1 MFRFR
6 LLGKDFFAKV
16 SAYVIAE
23 ELYGKT
29 IYYAILRQLPFLN
42 GPYRDFK
49 IINKRKIYMLT
60 YKKEIYRK
68 TLLHTLIASCFSIPA
83 LAVAAAGDTS
93 PTMGTEGSGEFWK
106 EPNQNIDGDYKATL
120 APNSGE
126 QFARPKG
133 LIVRANNQVEIKGK
147 TNINVTLASEANSGL
162 AVDSNAAYGIAVGYD
177 YAGGN
182 ASDTAS
188 LTLHDDANITVKNT
202 ENTVK
207 STKNFGGATAPFG
220 HQLSG
225 VKVYRKNGA
234 KPVFNSEKKLTINVE
249 DKTTAKIG
257 DYLVGL
263 YVSGDGAEANLK
275 DSDITVKANGKFSA
289 ALKIGKPELPN
300 TEKPADYKGAVVNST
315 GKMVLDT
322 TESKDSATVRLFGTK
337 SRLIADS
344 DTSSGEIKS
353 GNSAVVFDTQ
363 DYTTKVSAFFISDNV
378 SRNESNKDQEVRL
391 NNTKIT
397 TTSDDASLI
406 VADAKTENSFAV
418 TFAGNKVASWFN
430 NGEFVAENAK
440 FTLKGKDS
448 EAKAAENG
456 WLAETKV
463 ATTKGADLTFT
474 LSDQAKAIGLMQQQ
488 SKGNVHSKLDVHVTN
503 QAVWELKQKGDEQ
516 RSTINALT
524 LDKGVL
530 DASKNIPNGSTKTD
544 YKVKLVKQ
552 DGTEGTLTSNN
563 GEITLANGSYEDKL
577 TVEGNYT
584 ANNGVLKVNT
594 HWDSNDANNGKS
606 DLLEITGNAEGTT
619 KVVSLKA
626 DGTENMID
634 GTIGSIAAD
643 LAKNS
648 TAVVRVQ
655 GESNLKNFT
664 GIAKTTG
671 AGELQLAS
679 KKVGNTTEY
688 FWTVVSTN
696 KDAIYTASVPAYT
709 LIPNLNLEVGYE
721 TVGTLHQRRGE
732 NQALS
737 WEKSQANSQIWG
749 RIIGKHIA
757 LDGKKRLNLSANLAG
772 FQFGHDFDISSSENG
787 GKRLTGGY
795 VGYTHANSKFYDE
808 YRAENGVV
816 IDDKYTGKAKT
827 ENLHVGVT
835 HTRYSEDGSYIDFV
849 GQLSWMQNK
858 YNSLDSKAKNHG
870 LGVAL
875 SGEVGRPFVL
885 SKEKTNNGDS
895 WIIEPQAQLIYQY
908 LGLNSFTDDMRS
920 VHQDK
925 QHNLRSRIGVR
936 FAYNNLTDHEKVRT
950 LYFTTNV
957 WHNFRNTSANNIGED
972 NVTEKLAKTWGEV
985 GLGAQFATSSNT
997 HIYADARYEQ
1007 SLSGTKHQGYKGSI
1021 GIKYSW

>member
-1 MFRFR
+1 
-6 LLGKDFFAKV
+6 
-16 SAYVIAE
+16 
-23 ELYGKT
+23 
-29 IYYAILRQLPFLN
+29 
-42 GPYRDFK
+42 
-49 IINKRKIYMLT
+49 MLT
-60 YKKEIYRK
+60 YKKEIFRK

-363 DYTTKVSAFFISDNV
+363 DYTTKVSAFFISDDV
-378 SRNESNKDQEVRL
+378 SRNEPNKDQEVRL

-397 TTSDDASLI
+397 TTSNDASLI
-406 VADAKTENSFAV
+406 VADARKESSFAV

-488 SKGNVHSKLDVHVTN
+488 SKGNVHSKLDVHVNN

-606 DLLEITGNAEGTT
+606 DLLEITGNTEGTT

-737 WEKSQANSQIWG
+737 WEKSQANNQIWG

-757 LDGKKRLNLSANLAG
+757 LDGKKRLNLSADLAG
-772 FQFGHDFDISSSENG
+772 FQFGHDFDISSSKNG

-816 IDDKYTGKAKT
+816 LDDKYTGKAKT

-957 WHNFRNTSANNIGED
+957 WHNFRNTSVSNIGED

>member
-1 MFRFR
+1 
-6 LLGKDFFAKV
+6 
-16 SAYVIAE
+16 
-23 ELYGKT
+23 
-29 IYYAILRQLPFLN
+29 
-42 GPYRDFK
+42 
-49 IINKRKIYMLT
+49 
-60 YKKEIYRK
+60 RK

-363 DYTTKVSAFFISDNV
+363 DYTTKVSAFFISDDV
-378 SRNESNKDQEVRL
+378 SRNEPNKDQEVRL

-397 TTSDDASLI
+397 TTSNDASLI
-406 VADAKTENSFAV
+406 VADARKESSFAV

-488 SKGNVHSKLDVHVTN
+488 SKGNVHSKLDVHVNN

-737 WEKSQANSQIWG
+737 WEKSQANNQIWG

-757 LDGKKRLNLSANLAG
+757 LDGKKRLNLSADLAG
-772 FQFGHDFDISSSENG
+772 FQFGHDFDISSSKNG

-816 IDDKYTGKAKT
+816 LDDKYTGKAKT

-957 WHNFRNTSANNIGED
+957 WHNFRNTSASNIGED

-1007 SLSGTKHQGYKGSI
+1007 SLSGTKHQGYKCSI

>member
-1 MFRFR
+1 
-6 LLGKDFFAKV
+6 
-16 SAYVIAE
+16 
-23 ELYGKT
+23 
-29 IYYAILRQLPFLN
+29 
-42 GPYRDFK
+42 
-49 IINKRKIYMLT
+49 MLT
-60 YKKEIYRK
+60 YKKEIFRK

-463 ATTKGADLTFT
+463 AVTKGADLTFT

-488 SKGNVHSKLDVHVTN
+488 SKGNVHSKLDVHVNN

-737 WEKSQANSQIWG
+737 WEKSQANNQIWG

-957 WHNFRNTSANNIGED
+957 WHNFRNTSASNIGED

>member
-1 MFRFR
+1 
-6 LLGKDFFAKV
+6 
-16 SAYVIAE
+16 
-23 ELYGKT
+23 
-29 IYYAILRQLPFLN
+29 
-42 GPYRDFK
+42 
-49 IINKRKIYMLT
+49 MLT
-60 YKKEIYRK
+60 YKKEIFRK

-93 PTMGTEGSGEFWK
+93 PTVGTEGSGEFWK

-188 LTLHDDANITVKNT
+188 LTLHNDANITVKNT
-202 ENTVK
+202 ENTVE

-234 KPVFNSEKKLTINVE
+234 KPVFNSEKKLTITVE

-353 GNSAVVFDTQ
+353 GNSAIVFDTQ
-363 DYTTKVSAFFISDNV
+363 DYQTKVTYFLTVPV
-378 SRNESNKDQEVRL
+378 SRNEHNKDQEVRL

-406 VADAKTENSFAV
+406 VADAKTENSLAV
-418 TFAGNKVASWFN
+418 RVAGNKVASWFN

-488 SKGNVHSKLDVHVTN
+488 SKGNVHSKLDVYVNN

-524 LDKGVL
+524 LNKGVL

-696 KDAIYTASVPAYT
+696 NDAIYTASVPAYT

-737 WEKSQANSQIWG
+737 WEKSQANNQIWG

-816 IDDKYTGKAKT
+816 LDDKYTGKAKT

-858 YNSLDSKAKNHG
+858 YNSLNSKAKNHG

-957 WHNFRNTSANNIGED
+957 WHNFRNTSASNIGED

>member
-1 MFRFR
+1 
-6 LLGKDFFAKV
+6 
-16 SAYVIAE
+16 
-23 ELYGKT
+23 
-29 IYYAILRQLPFLN
+29 
-42 GPYRDFK
+42 
-49 IINKRKIYMLT
+49 MLT
-60 YKKEIYRK
+60 YKKEIFRK

-83 LAVAAAGDTS
+83 LAVAAADDTS
-93 PTMGTEGSGEFWK
+93 PTVGTEGSGEFWK

-188 LTLHDDANITVKNT
+188 LTLHNDANITVKNT

-234 KPVFNSEKKLTINVE
+234 KPVFNSEKKLTITVE

-378 SRNESNKDQEVRL
+378 SRNEPNKDQEVRL

-488 SKGNVHSKLDVHVTN
+488 SRGDVHSKLDVHVN
-503 QAVWELKQKGDEQ
+503 NRAVWELKQKGDEQ

-524 LDKGVL
+524 LDNGIL
-530 DASKNIPNGSTKTD
+530 DASKNAPNGSAGTD
-544 YKVKLVKQ
+544 YKVKLVQQ
-552 DGTEGTLTSNN
+552 DGTVGTLTSTN
-563 GEITLANGSYEDKL
+563 GEITLANSSYNDKL
-577 TVEGNYT
+577 TIEGNYKAT
-584 ANNGVLKVNT
+584 NGILKVNT
-594 HWDSNDANNGKS
+594 KWNSDDVNGGIS

-696 KDAIYTASVPAYT
+696 NDAIYTASVPAYT

-737 WEKSQANSQIWG
+737 WEKSQANNQIWG

-816 IDDKYTGKAKT
+816 LDDKYTGKAKT

-858 YNSLDSKAKNHG
+858 YNSFDSKAKNHG

-908 LGLNSFTDDMRS
+908 LGLNSFTDGSMRS

-957 WHNFRNTSANNIGED
+957 WHNFRNTSASNIGED

>member
-1 MFRFR
+1 
-6 LLGKDFFAKV
+6 
-16 SAYVIAE
+16 
-23 ELYGKT
+23 
-29 IYYAILRQLPFLN
+29 
-42 GPYRDFK
+42 
-49 IINKRKIYMLT
+49 MLT
-60 YKKEIYRK
+60 YKKEIFRK

-83 LAVAAAGDTS
+83 LAVAAADDTS

-188 LTLHDDANITVKNT
+188 LTLHNDANITVKNT

-234 KPVFNSEKKLTINVE
+234 KPVFNSEKKLTITVE

-363 DYTTKVSAFFISDNV
+363 DYTTKVSAFFISDDV
-378 SRNESNKDQEVRL
+378 SRNEPNKDQEVRL

-397 TTSDDASLI
+397 TTSNDASLI
-406 VADAKTENSFAV
+406 VADARKESSFAV

-488 SKGNVHSKLDVHVTN
+488 SKGNVHSKLDVHVNN

-737 WEKSQANSQIWG
+737 WEKSQANNQIWG

-757 LDGKKRLNLSANLAG
+757 LDGKKRLNLSADLAG
-772 FQFGHDFDISSSENG
+772 FQFGHDFDISSSKNG

-816 IDDKYTGKAKT
+816 LDDKYTGKAKT

-957 WHNFRNTSANNIGED
+957 WHNFRNTSASNIGED

>member
-1 MFRFR
+1 
-6 LLGKDFFAKV
+6 
-16 SAYVIAE
+16 
-23 ELYGKT
+23 
-29 IYYAILRQLPFLN
+29 
-42 GPYRDFK
+42 
-49 IINKRKIYMLT
+49 MLT
-60 YKKEIYRK
+60 YKKEIFRK

-162 AVDSNAAYGIAVGYD
+162 AVNSNAAYGIAVGYD

-188 LTLHDDANITVKNT
+188 LTLNDDANITVKNT

-363 DYTTKVSAFFISDNV
+363 DYTTKVSAFFISDDV
-378 SRNESNKDQEVRL
+378 SRNEPNKDQEVRL

-397 TTSDDASLI
+397 TTSNDASLI
-406 VADAKTENSFAV
+406 VADARKESSFAV

-488 SKGNVHSKLDVHVTN
+488 SKGNVHSKLDVHVNN

-957 WHNFRNTSANNIGED
+957 WHNFRNTSASNIGED

>member
-1 MFRFR
+1 
-6 LLGKDFFAKV
+6 
-16 SAYVIAE
+16 
-23 ELYGKT
+23 
-29 IYYAILRQLPFLN
+29 
-42 GPYRDFK
+42 
-49 IINKRKIYMLT
+49 MLT
-60 YKKEIYRK
+60 YKKEIFRK
-68 TLLHTLIASCFSIPA
+68 TLLHTLIVSCFSIPA

-120 APNSGE
+120 APNSGG

-147 TNINVTLASEANSGL
+147 TNINVTLASEGNSGL
-162 AVDSNAAYGIAVGYD
+162 ASDSNAAYGIAVGYD

-188 LTLHDDANITVKNT
+188 LTLHNDANITVKNT

-234 KPVFNSEKKLTINVE
+234 KPVFNSEKKLTITVE

-315 GKMVLDT
+315 GRMVLN
-322 TESKDSATVRLFGTK
+322 TEETKDSATVRLFGTK

-363 DYTTKVSAFFISDNV
+363 DYATKVSAFFISDNV
-378 SRNESNKDQEVRL
+378 SRNEPNKDQEVRL

-406 VADAKTENSFAV
+406 VADARKESSFAV

-440 FTLKGKDS
+440 FALKGKDS

-463 ATTKGADLTFT
+463 AVTKGADLTFT

-488 SKGNVHSKLDVHVTN
+488 SKGNVHSKLDVHVNN

-957 WHNFRNTSANNIGED
+957 WHNFRNTSASNIGED

>member
-1 MFRFR
+1 
-6 LLGKDFFAKV
+6 
-16 SAYVIAE
+16 
-23 ELYGKT
+23 
-29 IYYAILRQLPFLN
+29 
-42 GPYRDFK
+42 
-49 IINKRKIYMLT
+49 MLT
-60 YKKEIYRK
+60 YKKEIFRK

-83 LAVAAAGDTS
+83 LAVAAADDTS
-93 PTMGTEGSGEFWK
+93 PTVGTEGSGEFWK

-225 VKVYRKNGA
+225 VKVYRNNGA
-234 KPVFNSEKKLTINVE
+234 KPVFNSEKKLTITVE

-300 TEKPADYKGAVVNST
+300 TEKPAGYKGAVVNST
-315 GKMVLDT
+315 GKMVLNTEDT
-322 TESKDSATVRLFGTK
+322 KDSATVRLFGTK

-378 SRNESNKDQEVRL
+378 SRNEPNKDQEVRL

-488 SKGNVHSKLDVHVTN
+488 SKGDVHSKLDVHVN
-503 QAVWELKQKGDEQ
+503 NRAVWELKQKGDEQ

-524 LDKGVL
+524 LDNGIL
-530 DASKNIPNGSTKTD
+530 DASKNAPNGSAGTD
-544 YKVKLVKQ
+544 YKVKLVQQ
-552 DGTEGTLTSNN
+552 DGTVGTLTSTN
-563 GEITLANGSYEDKL
+563 GEITLANSSYNDKL
-577 TVEGNYT
+577 TIEGNYKAT
-584 ANNGVLKVNT
+584 NGILKVNT
-594 HWDSNDANNGKS
+594 KWNSDDVNGGIS

-696 KDAIYTASVPAYT
+696 NDAIYTASVPAYT

-737 WEKSQANSQIWG
+737 WEKSQANNQIWG

-808 YRAENGVV
+808 YRAENGAVL
-816 IDDKYTGKAKT
+816 DDKYTGKAKT

-858 YNSLDSKAKNHG
+858 YNSFDSKAKNHG

-957 WHNFRNTSANNIGED
+957 WHNFRNTSASNIGED

>member
-1 MFRFR
+1 
-6 LLGKDFFAKV
+6 
-16 SAYVIAE
+16 
-23 ELYGKT
+23 
-29 IYYAILRQLPFLN
+29 
-42 GPYRDFK
+42 
-49 IINKRKIYMLT
+49 MLT
-60 YKKEIYRK
+60 YKKEIFRK

-363 DYTTKVSAFFISDNV
+363 DYTTKVSAFFISDDV
-378 SRNESNKDQEVRL
+378 SRNEPNKDQEVRL

-406 VADAKTENSFAV
+406 VADARKESSFAV

-488 SKGNVHSKLDVHVTN
+488 SKGNVHSKLDVHVNN

-737 WEKSQANSQIWG
+737 WEKSQANNQIWG

-757 LDGKKRLNLSANLAG
+757 LDGKKRLNLSADLAG
-772 FQFGHDFDISSSENG
+772 FQFGHDFDISSSKNG

-816 IDDKYTGKAKT
+816 LDDKYTGKAKT

-957 WHNFRNTSANNIGED
+957 WHNFRNTSASNIGED

>member
-1 MFRFR
+1 
-6 LLGKDFFAKV
+6 
-16 SAYVIAE
+16 
-23 ELYGKT
+23 
-29 IYYAILRQLPFLN
+29 
-42 GPYRDFK
+42 
-49 IINKRKIYMLT
+49 MLT
-60 YKKEIYRK
+60 YKKEIFRK

-363 DYTTKVSAFFISDNV
+363 DYTTKVSAFFISDDV
-378 SRNESNKDQEVRL
+378 SRNEPNKDQEVRL

-397 TTSDDASLI
+397 TTSNDASLI
-406 VADAKTENSFAV
+406 VADARKESSFAV

-488 SKGNVHSKLDVHVTN
+488 SKGNVHSKLDVHVNN

-737 WEKSQANSQIWG
+737 WEKSQANNQIWG

-757 LDGKKRLNLSANLAG
+757 LDGKKRLNLSADLAG
-772 FQFGHDFDISSSENG
+772 FQFGHDFDISSSKNG

-816 IDDKYTGKAKT
+816 LDDKYTGKAKT

-835 HTRYSEDGSYIDFV
+835 HTRYSENGSYIDFV

-957 WHNFRNTSANNIGED
+957 WHNFRNTSASNIGED

-985 GLGAQFATSSNT
+985 GWGAQFATSSNT

>member
-1 MFRFR
+1 
-6 LLGKDFFAKV
+6 
-16 SAYVIAE
+16 
-23 ELYGKT
+23 
-29 IYYAILRQLPFLN
+29 
-42 GPYRDFK
+42 
-49 IINKRKIYMLT
+49 MLT
-60 YKKEIYRK
+60 YKKEIFRK

-93 PTMGTEGSGEFWK
+93 PTVGTEGSGEFWK

-147 TNINVTLASEANSGL
+147 TNINVTLASEGNSGL
-162 AVDSNAAYGIAVGYD
+162 ASDSNAAYGIAVGYD

-225 VKVYRKNGA
+225 VKVYRKDGA

-315 GKMVLDT
+315 GKMVLNTEDT
-322 TESKDSATVRLFGTK
+322 KDSATVRLFGTK

-363 DYTTKVSAFFISDNV
+363 DYATKVSAFFISDNV
-378 SRNESNKDQEVRL
+378 SRNEPNKDQEVRL

-406 VADAKTENSFAV
+406 VADARKESSFAV

-440 FTLKGKDS
+440 FALKGKDS

-488 SKGNVHSKLDVHVTN
+488 SKGNVHSKLDVHVNN

-737 WEKSQANSQIWG
+737 WEKSQANNQIWG

-757 LDGKKRLNLSANLAG
+757 LDGKKRLNLSADLAG
-772 FQFGHDFDISSSENG
+772 FQFGHDFDISSSKNG

-816 IDDKYTGKAKT
+816 LDDKYTGKAKT

-957 WHNFRNTSANNIGED
+957 WHNFRNTSASNIGED

>member
-1 MFRFR
+1 M
-6 LLGKDFFAKV
+6 LLN
-16 SAYVIAE
+16 
-23 ELYGKT
+23 T
-29 IYYAILRQLPFLN
+29 
-42 GPYRDFK
+42 
-49 IINKRKIYMLT
+49 
-60 YKKEIYRK
+60 KEKFRK
-68 TLLHTLIASCFSIPA
+68 TFLSTLIVSSFSIPA
-83 LAVAAAGDTS
+83 LAVAAADDTS
-93 PTMGTEGSGEFWK
+93 PTVGTEGSGEFWK

-207 STKNFGGATAPFG
+207 STKNFSGATAPFG

-234 KPVFNSEKKLTINVE
+234 KPVFNSEKKLTITVE

-315 GKMVLDT
+315 GKMVLNTEDT
-322 TESKDSATVRLFGTK
+322 KDSATVRLFGTK

-363 DYTTKVSAFFISDNV
+363 DYATKVSAFFISDNV
-378 SRNESNKDQEVRL
+378 SRNELNKDQEVRL

-406 VADAKTENSFAV
+406 VADARKESSFAV

-440 FTLKGKDS
+440 FALKGKDS

-463 ATTKGADLTFT
+463 AVTKGADLTFT

-488 SKGNVHSKLDVHVTN
+488 SKGNVHSKLDVHVNN

-737 WEKSQANSQIWG
+737 WKKSQANSQIWG

-957 WHNFRNTSANNIGED
+957 WHNFRNTSASNIGED

>member
-1 MFRFR
+1 
-6 LLGKDFFAKV
+6 
-16 SAYVIAE
+16 
-23 ELYGKT
+23 
-29 IYYAILRQLPFLN
+29 
-42 GPYRDFK
+42 
-49 IINKRKIYMLT
+49 MLT
-60 YKKEIYRK
+60 YKKEIFRK

-363 DYTTKVSAFFISDNV
+363 DYTTKVSAFFISDDV
-378 SRNESNKDQEVRL
+378 SRNEPNKDQEVRL

-406 VADAKTENSFAV
+406 VADARKESSFAV

-488 SKGNVHSKLDVHVTN
+488 SKGNVHSKLDVHVNN

-737 WEKSQANSQIWG
+737 WEKSQANNQIWG

-757 LDGKKRLNLSANLAG
+757 LDGKKRLNLSADLAG
-772 FQFGHDFDISSSENG
+772 FQFGHDFDISSSKNG

-816 IDDKYTGKAKT
+816 LDDKYTGKAKT

-858 YNSLDSKAKNHG
+858 YNSLDSKAKNHS

-957 WHNFRNTSANNIGED
+957 WHNFRNTSASNIGED

>member
-1 MFRFR
+1 MS
-6 LLGKDFFAKV
+6 LNTKGKF
-16 SAYVIAE
+16 
-23 ELYGKT
+23 
-29 IYYAILRQLPFLN
+29 
-42 GPYRDFK
+42 
-49 IINKRKIYMLT
+49 
-60 YKKEIYRK
+60 RK
-68 TLLHTLIASCFSIPA
+68 TFLSTLIISYFSIPA
-83 LAVAAAGDTS
+83 LAVAAADDTS

-106 EPNQNIDGDYKATL
+106 EPNQNINGDYKATL

-162 AVDSNAAYGIAVGYD
+162 TPDSNAAYGIAVGYNHN
-177 YAGGN
+177 GGN
-182 ASDTAS
+182 ATDTAS

-202 ENTVK
+202 ENTVT

-220 HQLSG
+220 QQLSG
-225 VKVYRKNGA
+225 VKVYRTNGA
-234 KPVFNSEKKLTINVE
+234 KPVFNSKKKLTINVE

-289 ALKIGKPELPN
+289 ALKIGKAELPN
-300 TEKPADYKGAVVNST
+300 TAKPADYKGAVVNST
-315 GKMVLDT
+315 GRMVLDT

-363 DYTTKVSAFFISDNV
+363 DYTTKVRAFFISDDV
-378 SRNESNKDQEVRL
+378 SRNEPNKDQEVRL
-391 NNTKIT
+391 NNTKIST
-397 TTSDDASLI
+397 NSNDASLI
-406 VADAKTENSFAV
+406 VADARKESSFAV
-418 TFAGNKVASWFN
+418 TFAGDKVKNWFN

-440 FTLKGKDS
+440 FMLKGKDS

-463 ATTKGADLTFT
+463 AVTKGADLTFT

-488 SKGNVHSKLDVHVTN
+488 SKGNVHSKLDVHVNN

-626 DGTENMID
+626 DGSENLVD
-634 GTIGSIAAD
+634 GSIGSIASD
-643 LAKNS
+643 LGKNS
-648 TAVVRVQ
+648 TAVVRVK
-655 GESNLKNFT
+655 GTSNLRNFT
-664 GIAKTTG
+664 GLTRTTG

-679 KKVGNTTEY
+679 KRVGNATEY
-688 FWTVVSTN
+688 FWTVTSTN
-696 KDAIYTASVPAYT
+696 GNAIYVPSVPGYT
-709 LIPNLNLEVGYE
+709 LAPKLNLEVGYE

-737 WEKSQANSQIWG
+737 WEKSQANNQTWG
-749 RIIGKHIA
+749 RIIGKHLA
-757 LDGKKRLNLSANLAG
+757 LDGKERLNLTANLSG
-772 FQFGHDFDISSSENG
+772 FQFGHDFDVASTENG
-787 GKRLTGGY
+787 GKRLTGVY
-795 VGYTHANSKFYDE
+795 AGYTHADSKFYDE

-816 IDDKYTGKAKT
+816 LNDKYTGKAKT
-827 ENLHVGVT
+827 ENFHAGVT
-835 HTRYSEDGSYIDFV
+835 HTRYAENGSYLDLV
-849 GQLSWMQNK
+849 GQLSWVKNK
-858 YNSLDSKAKNHG
+858 YYALDSHAKNHG
-870 LGVAL
+870 FGVAL
-875 SGEVGRPFVL
+875 SSEVGHPFAL
-885 SKEKTNNGDS
+885 GKEKMNNGDS

-908 LGLNSFTDDMRS
+908 LGLSRFNDELRS

-925 QHNLRSRIGVR
+925 QHGLRGRVGAR
-936 FAYNNLTDHEKVRT
+936 LAYNDLTAREKVRT
-950 LYFTTNV
+950 LYFTANL
-957 WHNFRNTSANNIGED
+957 WHDFKNTAGSNIGAD
-972 NVTEKLAKTWGEV
+972 NINEKFAKTWGEFGV
-985 GLGAQFATSSNT
+985 GTQLATSANS
-997 HIYADARYEQ
+997 HIYADVRYEH
-1007 SLSGTKHQGYKGSI
+1007 SLSGAKRQGYKGSV

>member
-1 MFRFR
+1 
-6 LLGKDFFAKV
+6 
-16 SAYVIAE
+16 
-23 ELYGKT
+23 
-29 IYYAILRQLPFLN
+29 
-42 GPYRDFK
+42 
-49 IINKRKIYMLT
+49 MLT
-60 YKKEIYRK
+60 YKKEIFRK

-363 DYTTKVSAFFISDNV
+363 DYTTKVSAFFISDDV
-378 SRNESNKDQEVRL
+378 SRNEPNKDQEVRL

-406 VADAKTENSFAV
+406 VADARKESSFAV

-488 SKGNVHSKLDVHVTN
+488 SKGNVHSKLDVHVNN

-737 WEKSQANSQIWG
+737 WEKSQANNQIWG

-772 FQFGHDFDISSSENG
+772 FQFGHDFDISSSKNG

-957 WHNFRNTSANNIGED
+957 WHNFRNTSASNIGED

>member
-1 MFRFR
+1 M
-6 LLGKDFFAKV
+6 LLNTKGKF
-16 SAYVIAE
+16 
-23 ELYGKT
+23 
-29 IYYAILRQLPFLN
+29 
-42 GPYRDFK
+42 
-49 IINKRKIYMLT
+49 
-60 YKKEIYRK
+60 RK
-68 TLLHTLIASCFSIPA
+68 TFLSTLIVSSFSIPA
-83 LAVAAAGDTS
+83 LAVAAADDTS

-126 QFARPKG
+126 KFARPKG

-207 STKNFGGATAPFG
+207 STKNFSGATAPFG

-234 KPVFNSEKKLTINVE
+234 KPVFNSEKKLTITVE

-378 SRNESNKDQEVRL
+378 SRNEPNKDQEVRL

-418 TFAGNKVASWFN
+418 NFARNKVASWFN

-488 SKGNVHSKLDVHVTN
+488 SKRNVHSKLDVHVNN

-524 LDKGVL
+524 LDNGVL
-530 DASKNIPNGSTKTD
+530 DASKNIPTGATGTD

-552 DGTEGTLTSNN
+552 DGSDGTLTSNN
-563 GEITLANGSYEDKL
+563 GEITLANSSYEDKL

-584 ANNGVLKVNT
+584 ANNGLLKVNT

-606 DLLEITGNAEGTT
+606 DLLEITGNVEGVT

-626 DGTENMID
+626 NGAENLVDGS
-634 GTIGSIAAD
+634 IGSIASD
-643 LAKNS
+643 LGKNS
-648 TAVVRVQ
+648 TAVIRVQ
-655 GESNLKNFT
+655 GTSNLRNFT
-664 GIAKTTG
+664 GMTRTTG

-679 KKVGNTTEY
+679 KQVGNATEY
-688 FWTVVSTN
+688 FWTVTSTDG
-696 KDAIYTASVPAYT
+696 DAIYVPSVPGYT
-709 LIPNLNLEVGYE
+709 LAPKLNLEVGYE

-737 WEKSQANSQIWG
+737 WEKSQANNQTWG
-749 RIIGKHIA
+749 RIIGKHLV
-757 LDGKKRLNLSANLAG
+757 LDGKERLNLTANLSG
-772 FQFGHDFDISSSENG
+772 FQFGHDFDVASTENG
-787 GKRLTGGY
+787 GKRLTGIY
-795 VGYTHANSKFYDE
+795 AGYTHANSKFYDE

-816 IDDKYTGKAKT
+816 LNDKYTGKAKT
-827 ENLHVGVT
+827 ENFHAGVT
-835 HTRYSEDGSYIDFV
+835 HTRYAENGSYLDLV
-849 GQLSWMQNK
+849 GQLSWVKNK
-858 YNSLDSKAKNHG
+858 YYALDSQAKNHG
-870 LGVAL
+870 FGVAL
-875 SGEVGRPFVL
+875 SSEVGHPFAL
-885 SKEKTNNGDS
+885 GKEKINNGDS

-908 LGLNSFTDDMRS
+908 LGLSRFNDELRS

-925 QHNLRSRIGVR
+925 QHGLRGRVGAR
-936 FAYNNLTDHEKVRT
+936 LAYNDLTAREKVRT
-950 LYFTTNV
+950 IYFTANL
-957 WHNFRNTSANNIGED
+957 WHDFKNTAGSNIGAD
-972 NVTEKLAKTWGEV
+972 NINEKFAKTWGEFGV
-985 GLGAQFATSSNT
+985 GTQLATSANS
-997 HIYADARYEQ
+997 HIYADVRYEH
-1007 SLSGTKHQGYKGSI
+1007 SLSGAKRQGYKGSV

>member
-1 MFRFR
+1 
-6 LLGKDFFAKV
+6 
-16 SAYVIAE
+16 
-23 ELYGKT
+23 
-29 IYYAILRQLPFLN
+29 
-42 GPYRDFK
+42 
-49 IINKRKIYMLT
+49 MLT
-60 YKKEIYRK
+60 YKKEIFRK

-363 DYTTKVSAFFISDNV
+363 DYATKVSAFFISDDV
-378 SRNESNKDQEVRL
+378 SRNEPNKDQEVRL

-406 VADAKTENSFAV
+406 VADARKESSFAV

-488 SKGNVHSKLDVHVTN
+488 SKGNVHSKLDVHVNN

-584 ANNGVLKVNT
+584 ANNGVLKVNA

-737 WEKSQANSQIWG
+737 WEKSQANNQIWG

-816 IDDKYTGKAKT
+816 LDDKYTGKAKT

-957 WHNFRNTSANNIGED
+957 WHNFRNTSASNIGED

>member
-1 MFRFR
+1 
-6 LLGKDFFAKV
+6 
-16 SAYVIAE
+16 
-23 ELYGKT
+23 
-29 IYYAILRQLPFLN
+29 
-42 GPYRDFK
+42 
-49 IINKRKIYMLT
+49 MLT
-60 YKKEIYRK
+60 YKKEIFRK

-363 DYTTKVSAFFISDNV
+363 DYTTKVSAFFISDDV
-378 SRNESNKDQEVRL
+378 SRNEPNKDQEVRL

-397 TTSDDASLI
+397 TTSNDASLI
-406 VADAKTENSFAV
+406 VADARKESSFAV

-488 SKGNVHSKLDVHVTN
+488 SKGNVHSKLDVHVNN

-594 HWDSNDANNGKS
+594 HWNSNDANNGKS

-737 WEKSQANSQIWG
+737 WEKSQANNQIWG

-757 LDGKKRLNLSANLAG
+757 LDGKKRLNLSADLAG

-816 IDDKYTGKAKT
+816 LDDKYTGKAKT

-858 YNSLDSKAKNHG
+858 YNSLNSKAKNHG

-957 WHNFRNTSANNIGED
+957 WHNFRNTSASNIGED

>member
-1 MFRFR
+1 
-6 LLGKDFFAKV
+6 
-16 SAYVIAE
+16 
-23 ELYGKT
+23 
-29 IYYAILRQLPFLN
+29 
-42 GPYRDFK
+42 
-49 IINKRKIYMLT
+49 MLT

-83 LAVAAAGDTS
+83 LAVAAADDTS
-93 PTMGTEGSGEFWK
+93 PTVGTEGSGEFWK

-177 YAGGN
+177 HAGGN

-234 KPVFNSEKKLTINVE
+234 KPVFNSDKKLTINVE
-249 DKTTAKIG
+249 DKTTGKIG

-263 YVSGDGAEANLK
+263 YISGDGAEANLK

-363 DYTTKVSAFFISDNV
+363 DYATKVSAFFISDNV
-378 SRNESNKDQEVRL
+378 SRNEPNKDQEVRL

-418 TFAGNKVASWFN
+418 TFAGNRVASWFN

-488 SKGNVHSKLDVHVTN
+488 SKDDVRSKLDVHVN
-503 QAVWELKQKGDEQ
+503 NRAVWELKQKGDEQ
-516 RSTINALT
+516 RSIINALT
-524 LDKGVL
+524 LDNGIL
-530 DASKNIPNGSTKTD
+530 DASKNAPNGSAGTD
-544 YKVKLVKQ
+544 YKVKLVQKD
-552 DGTEGTLTSNN
+552 DGTDGTLTSNN
-563 GEITLANGSYEDKL
+563 GEITLANSSYNDKL
-577 TVEGNYT
+577 TIEGNYKAT
-584 ANNGVLKVNT
+584 NGILKVNT
-594 HWDSNDANNGKS
+594 KWNSDDVNGGIS

-696 KDAIYTASVPAYT
+696 NDAIYTASVPAYT

-737 WEKSQANSQIWG
+737 WEKSQANNQIWG

-757 LDGKKRLNLSANLAG
+757 LDGKKRLNLRADLAG

-816 IDDKYTGKAKT
+816 LDDKYTGKAKT

-858 YNSLDSKAKNHG
+858 YNSFDSKAKNHG

-957 WHNFRNTSANNIGED
+957 WHNFRNTSASNIGED
-972 NVTEKLAKTWGEV
+972 NVTEKLAKTWSEV

>member
-1 MFRFR
+1 
-6 LLGKDFFAKV
+6 
-16 SAYVIAE
+16 
-23 ELYGKT
+23 
-29 IYYAILRQLPFLN
+29 
-42 GPYRDFK
+42 
-49 IINKRKIYMLT
+49 MLT

-68 TLLHTLIASCFSIPA
+68 TLLHTLIVSCFSIPA

-188 LTLHDDANITVKNT
+188 LTLHNDANITVKNT

-234 KPVFNSEKKLTINVE
+234 KPVFNSEKKLTITVE

-463 ATTKGADLTFT
+463 AVTKGADLTFT

-488 SKGNVHSKLDVHVTN
+488 SKGNVHSKLDVHVNN

-737 WEKSQANSQIWG
+737 WEKSQANNQIWG

-870 LGVAL
+870 LDVAL

-957 WHNFRNTSANNIGED
+957 WHNFRNTSASNIGED
-972 NVTEKLAKTWGEV
+972 NITEKLAKTWGEV

>member
-1 MFRFR
+1 M
-6 LLGKDFFAKV
+6 
-16 SAYVIAE
+16 
-23 ELYGKT
+23 
-29 IYYAILRQLPFLN
+29 
-42 GPYRDFK
+42 
-49 IINKRKIYMLT
+49 
-60 YKKEIYRK
+60 
-68 TLLHTLIASCFSIPA
+68 
-83 LAVAAAGDTS
+83 
-93 PTMGTEGSGEFWK
+93 
-106 EPNQNIDGDYKATL
+106 
-120 APNSGE
+120 
-126 QFARPKG
+126 
-133 LIVRANNQVEIKGK
+133 
-147 TNINVTLASEANSGL
+147 
-162 AVDSNAAYGIAVGYD
+162 
-177 YAGGN
+177 
-182 ASDTAS
+182 
-188 LTLHDDANITVKNT
+188 
-202 ENTVK
+202 
-207 STKNFGGATAPFG
+207 
-220 HQLSG
+220 
-225 VKVYRKNGA
+225 
-234 KPVFNSEKKLTINVE
+234 
-249 DKTTAKIG
+249 
-257 DYLVGL
+257 
-263 YVSGDGAEANLK
+263 
-275 DSDITVKANGKFSA
+275 KANGKFSA

-315 GKMVLDT
+315 GRMVLN
-322 TESKDSATVRLFGTK
+322 TEETKDSATVRLFGTK

-363 DYTTKVSAFFISDNV
+363 DYATKVSAFFISDNV
-378 SRNESNKDQEVRL
+378 SRNEPNKDQEVRL

-406 VADAKTENSFAV
+406 VADARKESSFAV

-440 FTLKGKDS
+440 FALKGKDS

-463 ATTKGADLTFT
+463 AVTKGADLTFT

-488 SKGNVHSKLDVHVTN
+488 SKGNVHSKLDVHVNN

-737 WEKSQANSQIWG
+737 WEKSQANNQIWG

-757 LDGKKRLNLSANLAG
+757 LDGKKRLNLSADLAG
-772 FQFGHDFDISSSENG
+772 FQFGHDFDISSSKNG

-816 IDDKYTGKAKT
+816 LDDKYTGKAKT

-957 WHNFRNTSANNIGED
+957 WHNFRNTSASNIGED

>member
-1 MFRFR
+1 
-6 LLGKDFFAKV
+6 
-16 SAYVIAE
+16 
-23 ELYGKT
+23 
-29 IYYAILRQLPFLN
+29 
-42 GPYRDFK
+42 
-49 IINKRKIYMLT
+49 MLT
-60 YKKEIYRK
+60 YKKEIFRK

-83 LAVAAAGDTS
+83 LAVAAADDTS

-133 LIVRANNQVEIKGK
+133 IIVRANNQVEIKGK

-188 LTLHDDANITVKNT
+188 LTLHNDANITVKNT

-234 KPVFNSEKKLTINVE
+234 KPVFNSEKKLTITVE

-463 ATTKGADLTFT
+463 AVTKGADLTFT

-488 SKGNVHSKLDVHVTN
+488 SKGNVHSKLDVHVNN

-737 WEKSQANSQIWG
+737 WEKSQANNQIWG

-816 IDDKYTGKAKT
+816 IDDKYPGKAKT

-957 WHNFRNTSANNIGED
+957 WHNFRNTSASNISED

>member
-1 MFRFR
+1 
-6 LLGKDFFAKV
+6 
-16 SAYVIAE
+16 
-23 ELYGKT
+23 
-29 IYYAILRQLPFLN
+29 
-42 GPYRDFK
+42 
-49 IINKRKIYMLT
+49 MLT
-60 YKKEIYRK
+60 YKKEIFRK

-83 LAVAAAGDTS
+83 LAFAAAGDTS

-207 STKNFGGATAPFG
+207 STKNFSGATAPFG

-234 KPVFNSEKKLTINVE
+234 KPVFNSEKKLTITVE

-378 SRNESNKDQEVRL
+378 SRNEPNKDQEVRL

-488 SKGNVHSKLDVHVTN
+488 SKGDVRSKLDVHVNN

-524 LDKGVL
+524 LNNGVL
-530 DASKNIPNGSTKTD
+530 DASKNIPTGATGTD

-552 DGTEGTLTSNN
+552 DGSDGTLTSNN

-737 WEKSQANSQIWG
+737 WEKSQANNQIWG

-957 WHNFRNTSANNIGED
+957 WHNFRNTSASNIGED

>member
-1 MFRFR
+1 
-6 LLGKDFFAKV
+6 
-16 SAYVIAE
+16 
-23 ELYGKT
+23 
-29 IYYAILRQLPFLN
+29 
-42 GPYRDFK
+42 
-49 IINKRKIYMLT
+49 MLT

-93 PTMGTEGSGEFWK
+93 PTVGTEGSGEFWK

-147 TNINVTLASEANSGL
+147 TNINVTLASEGNSGL

-188 LTLHDDANITVKNT
+188 LTLHNDANITVKNT

-234 KPVFNSEKKLTINVE
+234 KPVFNSEKKLTITVE

-440 FTLKGKDS
+440 FALKGKDS

-463 ATTKGADLTFT
+463 AVTKGADLTFT

-488 SKGNVHSKLDVHVTN
+488 SKGNVHSKLDVHVNN

-757 LDGKKRLNLSANLAG
+757 LDSKKRLNLSANLAG

-808 YRAENGVV
+808 YRAKNGVV

-957 WHNFRNTSANNIGED
+957 WHNFRNTSASNIGED

>member
-1 MFRFR
+1 MAKNEWIYDPSYKAWYY
-6 LLGKDFFAKV
+6 LKDDGIYVTGNHQINGKTHQFQTNGKWVAELPGTPAFEKGKYTKV
-16 SAYVIAE
+16 IFLDPGHGGRDSGAFYYNIAE
-23 ELYGKT
+23 KD
-29 IYYAILRQLPFLN
+29 LN
-42 GPYRDFK
+42 MQ
-49 IINKRKIYMLT
+49 I
-60 YKKEIYRK
+60 YKKLRK
-68 TLLHTLIASCFSIPA
+68 ELEGLGYTVL
-83 LAVAAAGDTS
+83 TS
-93 PTMGTEGSGEFWK
+93 RESDVYVDFVTERSK
-106 EPNQNIDGDYKATL
+106 MVN
-120 APNSGE
+120 
-126 QFARPKG
+126 
-133 LIVRANNQVEIKGK
+133 K
-147 TNINVTLASEANSGL
+147 TNADMFISIHFNATSNSASNVSGIQTYSYEQNPDYPSRINSKWHNHPDRISESKRLASSIHSSLL
-162 AVDSNAAYGIAVGYD
+162 AQ
-177 YAGGN
+177 
-182 ASDTAS
+182 T
-188 LTLHDDANITVKNT
+188 
-202 ENTVK
+202 
-207 STKNFGGATAPFG
+207 
-220 HQLSG
+220 
-225 VKVYRKNGA
+225 GA
-234 KPVFNSEKKLTINVE
+234 KN
-249 DKTTAKIG
+249 A
-257 DYLVGL
+257 GL
-263 YVSGDGAEANLK
+263 K
-275 DSDITVKANGKFSA
+275 
-289 ALKIGKPELPN
+289 
-300 TEKPADYKGAVVNST
+300 
-315 GKMVLDT
+315 
-322 TESKDSATVRLFGTK
+322 ES
-337 SRLIADS
+337 
-344 DTSSGEIKS
+344 
-353 GNSAVVFDTQ
+353 
-363 DYTTKVSAFFISDNV
+363 
-378 SRNESNKDQEVRL
+378 
-391 NNTKIT
+391 
-397 TTSDDASLI
+397 
-406 VADAKTENSFAV
+406 SFAV

-430 NGEFVAENAK
+430 NDEFVAENAK
-440 FTLKGKDS
+440 FALKGKDS

-488 SKGNVHSKLDVHVTN
+488 SKGNVHSKLDVHVNN

-737 WEKSQANSQIWG
+737 WEKSQANNQIWG

-816 IDDKYTGKAKT
+816 LDDKYTGKAKT

-957 WHNFRNTSANNIGED
+957 WHNFRNTSASNIGED

>member
-1 MFRFR
+1 M
-6 LLGKDFFAKV
+6 LLNTKGKF
-16 SAYVIAE
+16 
-23 ELYGKT
+23 
-29 IYYAILRQLPFLN
+29 
-42 GPYRDFK
+42 
-49 IINKRKIYMLT
+49 
-60 YKKEIYRK
+60 RK
-68 TLLHTLIASCFSIPA
+68 TFLSTLIVSSFSIPA
-83 LAVAAAGDTS
+83 LAVAAADDTS

-126 QFARPKG
+126 KFARPKG

-188 LTLHDDANITVKNT
+188 LTLHNDANITVKNT

-234 KPVFNSEKKLTINVE
+234 KPVFNSEKKLTITVE

-315 GKMVLDT
+315 GRMVLN
-322 TESKDSATVRLFGTK
+322 TEETKDSATVRLFGTK

-363 DYTTKVSAFFISDNV
+363 DYATKVSAFFISDNV
-378 SRNESNKDQEVRL
+378 SRNEPNKDQEVRL

-406 VADAKTENSFAV
+406 VADARKESSFAV

-440 FTLKGKDS
+440 FALKGKDS

-463 ATTKGADLTFT
+463 AVTKGADLIFT

-488 SKGNVHSKLDVHVTN
+488 SKGNVHSKLDVHVNN

-737 WEKSQANSQIWG
+737 WEKSQANNQIWG

-816 IDDKYTGKAKT
+816 LDDKYTGKAKT

-957 WHNFRNTSANNIGED
+957 WHNFRNTSASNIGED

>member
-1 MFRFR
+1 
-6 LLGKDFFAKV
+6 
-16 SAYVIAE
+16 
-23 ELYGKT
+23 
-29 IYYAILRQLPFLN
+29 
-42 GPYRDFK
+42 
-49 IINKRKIYMLT
+49 MLT
-60 YKKEIYRK
+60 CKKEMYRK
-68 TLLHTLIASCFSIPA
+68 TLLHTLIASCFSVPVSAFAVDIPA
-83 LAVAAAGDTS
+83 I
-93 PTMGTEGSGEFWK
+93 
-106 EPNQNIDGDYKATL
+106 NIDTTQSNEPVGYEPSDPGKTVVTGDANITIKPTAQAADPSKHEHT
-120 APNSGE
+120 
-126 QFARPKG
+126 RPKG
-133 LIVRANNQVEIKGK
+133 LIVRGDKTLDIKGK
-147 TNINVTLASEANSGL
+147 TNINVTLASEADPGM
-162 AVDSNAAYGIAVGYD
+162 APDTNAAYGLAVGYD
-177 YAGGN
+177 FRGGN
-182 ASDTAS
+182 AADTAT
-188 LTLHDDANITVKNT
+188 LTLHDDAVINVDNT
-202 ENTVK
+202 PATK
-207 STKNFGGATAPFG
+207 LGTKNFGGATAPFG
-220 HQLSG
+220 HQLTG
-225 VKVYRKNGA
+225 VKIDRTNGA

-249 DKTTAKIG
+249 DKSTGKIG

-263 YVSGDGAEANLK
+263 YISGDGAEANLK

-300 TEKPADYKGAVVNST
+300 TTKPADYKGAVVNST
-315 GKMVLDT
+315 GKMVLNTEDT
-322 TESKDSATVRLFGTK
+322 KDSATVRLFGTK

-363 DYTTKVSAFFISDNV
+363 DYATKVRAFFINDNV
-378 SRNESNKDQEVRL
+378 SRNEPNKDQEVRL
-391 NNTKIT
+391 NNTKIST
-397 TTSDDASLI
+397 VSNDASLI
-406 VADAKTENSFAV
+406 VADARKESSLAV
-418 TFAGNKVASWFN
+418 TFAGDRVKNWFN
-430 NGEFVAENAK
+430 IGEFVAENAK

-488 SKGNVHSKLDVHVTN
+488 SKGNVRSKLDVHVNN
-503 QAVWELKQKGDEQ
+503 QAVWELKQKGTEQ

-524 LDKGVL
+524 LDNGVL
-530 DASKNIPNGSTKTD
+530 DASKNAPNGSAGTD
-544 YKVKLVKQ
+544 YKVKLVQQ
-552 DGTEGTLTSNN
+552 DGKDGTLTSTN
-563 GEITLANGSYEDKL
+563 GEITLANSSYNDKL
-577 TVEGNYT
+577 TIEGNYKAT
-584 ANNGVLKVNT
+584 NGILKVNT
-594 HWDSNDANNGKS
+594 KWNSDDVNGGIS

-696 KDAIYTASVPAYT
+696 NDVIYTASVPAYT

-737 WEKSQANSQIWG
+737 WEKSQANNQIWG

-757 LDGKKRLNLSANLAG
+757 LDGKKRLNLSADLAG

-816 IDDKYTGKAKT
+816 LDDKYTGKAKT

-908 LGLNSFTDDMRS
+908 LGLNSFTDGMRS

-957 WHNFRNTSANNIGED
+957 WHNFRNTAASNIGED

-985 GLGAQFATSSNT
+985 GLGAQFATSSNA

>member
-1 MFRFR
+1 
-6 LLGKDFFAKV
+6 
-16 SAYVIAE
+16 
-23 ELYGKT
+23 
-29 IYYAILRQLPFLN
+29 
-42 GPYRDFK
+42 
-49 IINKRKIYMLT
+49 MLT
-60 YKKEIYRK
+60 YKKEIFRK

-83 LAVAAAGDTS
+83 LAVAAADDTS

-188 LTLHDDANITVKNT
+188 LTLHNDANITVKNT

-234 KPVFNSEKKLTINVE
+234 KPVFNSEKKLTITVE

-463 ATTKGADLTFT
+463 AVTKGADLTFT

-488 SKGNVHSKLDVHVTN
+488 SKGNVHSKLDVHVNN

-737 WEKSQANSQIWG
+737 WEKSQANNQIWG

-936 FAYNNLTDHEKVRT
+936 FAYNNLTVHEKVRT

-957 WHNFRNTSANNIGED
+957 WHNFRNTSASNIGED

>member
-1 MFRFR
+1 
-6 LLGKDFFAKV
+6 
-16 SAYVIAE
+16 
-23 ELYGKT
+23 
-29 IYYAILRQLPFLN
+29 
-42 GPYRDFK
+42 
-49 IINKRKIYMLT
+49 MLT
-60 YKKEIYRK
+60 YKKEIFRK

-83 LAVAAAGDTS
+83 LAVAAADDTS

-133 LIVRANNQVEIKGK
+133 IIVRANNQVEIKGK

-162 AVDSNAAYGIAVGYD
+162 AVDSNAAYGSAVGYD

-188 LTLHDDANITVKNT
+188 LTLHNDANITVKNT

-234 KPVFNSEKKLTINVE
+234 KPVFNSEKKLTITVE

-463 ATTKGADLTFT
+463 AVTKGADLTFT

-488 SKGNVHSKLDVHVTN
+488 SKGNVHSKLDVHVNN

-737 WEKSQANSQIWG
+737 WEKSQANNQIWG

-957 WHNFRNTSANNIGED
+957 WHNFRNTSASNISED

>member
-1 MFRFR
+1 
-6 LLGKDFFAKV
+6 
-16 SAYVIAE
+16 
-23 ELYGKT
+23 
-29 IYYAILRQLPFLN
+29 
-42 GPYRDFK
+42 
-49 IINKRKIYMLT
+49 MLT
-60 YKKEIYRK
+60 YKKEIFRK

-83 LAVAAAGDTS
+83 LAVAAADDTS

-188 LTLHDDANITVKNT
+188 LTLHNDANITVKNT

-234 KPVFNSEKKLTINVE
+234 KPVFNSEKKLTITVE

-363 DYTTKVSAFFISDNV
+363 DYATKVSAFFISDNV

-406 VADAKTENSFAV
+406 VADARKESSFAV

-463 ATTKGADLTFT
+463 AVTKGADLTFT

-488 SKGNVHSKLDVHVTN
+488 SKGNVHSKLDVHVNN

-737 WEKSQANSQIWG
+737 WEKSQANNQIWG

-757 LDGKKRLNLSANLAG
+757 LDGKKRLNLSADLAG

-816 IDDKYTGKAKT
+816 LDDKYTGKAKT

-957 WHNFRNTSANNIGED
+957 WHNFRNTSASNISED

>member
-1 MFRFR
+1 
-6 LLGKDFFAKV
+6 
-16 SAYVIAE
+16 
-23 ELYGKT
+23 
-29 IYYAILRQLPFLN
+29 
-42 GPYRDFK
+42 
-49 IINKRKIYMLT
+49 MLT
-60 YKKEIYRK
+60 YKKEIFRK

-225 VKVYRKNGA
+225 VKVYRNNGA
-234 KPVFNSEKKLTINVE
+234 KPVFNSEKKLTITVE

-378 SRNESNKDQEVRL
+378 SRNEPNKDQEVRL

-406 VADAKTENSFAV
+406 VADARKESSFAV

-488 SKGNVHSKLDVHVTN
+488 SEGDVRSKLDVHVN
-503 QAVWELKQKGDEQ
+503 NRAVWELKQKGDEQ

-524 LDKGVL
+524 LDNGIL
-530 DASKNIPNGSTKTD
+530 DASKNAPNGSAGTD
-544 YKVKLVKQ
+544 YKVKLVQQ
-552 DGTEGTLTSNN
+552 DGTVGTLTSTN
-563 GEITLANGSYEDKL
+563 GEITLANSSYNDKL
-577 TVEGNYT
+577 TIEGNYKAT
-584 ANNGVLKVNT
+584 NGILKVNT
-594 HWDSNDANNGKS
+594 KWNSDDVNGGIS

-696 KDAIYTASVPAYT
+696 NDSIYTASVPAYT

-737 WEKSQANSQIWG
+737 WEKSQANNQIWG

-816 IDDKYTGKAKT
+816 LDDKYTGKAKT

-957 WHNFRNTSANNIGED
+957 WHNFRNTSASNIGED

>member
-1 MFRFR
+1 
-6 LLGKDFFAKV
+6 
-16 SAYVIAE
+16 
-23 ELYGKT
+23 
-29 IYYAILRQLPFLN
+29 
-42 GPYRDFK
+42 
-49 IINKRKIYMLT
+49 MLT
-60 YKKEIYRK
+60 YKKEIFRK

-363 DYTTKVSAFFISDNV
+363 DYTTKVSAFFISDDV
-378 SRNESNKDQEVRL
+378 SRNEPNKDQEVRL

-397 TTSDDASLI
+397 TTSNDASLI
-406 VADAKTENSFAV
+406 VADARKESSFAV

-488 SKGNVHSKLDVHVTN
+488 SKGNVHSKLDVHVNN

-936 FAYNNLTDHEKVRT
+936 FAYNNLTDHEKVRN

-957 WHNFRNTSANNIGED
+957 WHNFRNTSASNIGED

>member
-1 MFRFR
+1 
-6 LLGKDFFAKV
+6 
-16 SAYVIAE
+16 
-23 ELYGKT
+23 
-29 IYYAILRQLPFLN
+29 
-42 GPYRDFK
+42 
-49 IINKRKIYMLT
+49 MLT
-60 YKKEIYRK
+60 YKKEIFRK

-83 LAVAAAGDTS
+83 LAVAATDDTS
-93 PTMGTEGSGEFWK
+93 PTVGTEGSGEFWK

-188 LTLHDDANITVKNT
+188 LTLHNDANITVKNT

-363 DYTTKVSAFFISDNV
+363 DYTTKVSAFFISDDV
-378 SRNESNKDQEVRL
+378 SRNEPNKDQEVRL

-406 VADAKTENSFAV
+406 VADARKESSFAV

-488 SKGNVHSKLDVHVTN
+488 SKGNVHSKLDVHVNN

-737 WEKSQANSQIWG
+737 WEKSQANNQIWG

-757 LDGKKRLNLSANLAG
+757 LDGKKRLNLSADLAG
-772 FQFGHDFDISSSENG
+772 FQFGHDFDISSSKNG

-816 IDDKYTGKAKT
+816 LDDKYTGKAKT

-957 WHNFRNTSANNIGED
+957 WHNFRNTSASNIGED

>member
-1 MFRFR
+1 
-6 LLGKDFFAKV
+6 
-16 SAYVIAE
+16 
-23 ELYGKT
+23 
-29 IYYAILRQLPFLN
+29 
-42 GPYRDFK
+42 
-49 IINKRKIYMLT
+49 MLT
-60 YKKEIYRK
+60 YKKEIFRK

-188 LTLHDDANITVKNT
+188 LTLHNDANITVKNT

-234 KPVFNSEKKLTINVE
+234 KPVFNSEKKLTITVE

-363 DYTTKVSAFFISDNV
+363 DYTTKVSAFFISDDV
-378 SRNESNKDQEVRL
+378 SRNEPNKDQEVRL

-397 TTSDDASLI
+397 TTSNDASLI
-406 VADAKTENSFAV
+406 VADARKESSFAV

-488 SKGNVHSKLDVHVTN
+488 SKGNVHSKLDVHVNN

-737 WEKSQANSQIWG
+737 WEKSQANNQIWG

-757 LDGKKRLNLSANLAG
+757 LDGKKRLNLSADLAG
-772 FQFGHDFDISSSENG
+772 FQFGHDFDISSSKNG

-816 IDDKYTGKAKT
+816 LDDKYTGKAKT

-957 WHNFRNTSANNIGED
+957 WHNFRNTSASNIGED

>member
-1 MFRFR
+1 
-6 LLGKDFFAKV
+6 
-16 SAYVIAE
+16 
-23 ELYGKT
+23 
-29 IYYAILRQLPFLN
+29 
-42 GPYRDFK
+42 
-49 IINKRKIYMLT
+49 MLT
-60 YKKEIYRK
+60 YKKEIFRK

-363 DYTTKVSAFFISDNV
+363 DYTTKVSAFFISDDV
-378 SRNESNKDQEVRL
+378 SRNEPNKDQEVRL

-406 VADAKTENSFAV
+406 VADARKESSFAV

-488 SKGNVHSKLDVHVTN
+488 SKGNVHSKLDVHVNN

-737 WEKSQANSQIWG
+737 WEKSQANNQIWG

-957 WHNFRNTSANNIGED
+957 WHNFRNTSASNIGED

>member
-1 MFRFR
+1 
-6 LLGKDFFAKV
+6 
-16 SAYVIAE
+16 
-23 ELYGKT
+23 
-29 IYYAILRQLPFLN
+29 
-42 GPYRDFK
+42 
-49 IINKRKIYMLT
+49 MLT
-60 YKKEIYRK
+60 YKKEIFRK

-83 LAVAAAGDTS
+83 LAVAAADDTS
-93 PTMGTEGSGEFWK
+93 PTVGTEGSGEFWK

-188 LTLHDDANITVKNT
+188 LTLHNDANITVKNT

-234 KPVFNSEKKLTINVE
+234 KPVFNSEKKLTITVE

-440 FTLKGKDS
+440 FALKGKDS

-463 ATTKGADLTFT
+463 AVTKGADLTFT

-488 SKGNVHSKLDVHVTN
+488 SKGNVHSKLDVHVNN

-648 TAVVRVQ
+648 TAVVRVK
-655 GESNLKNFT
+655 GTSNLKNFT

-679 KKVGNTTEY
+679 RVEDSTNSTEY

-737 WEKSQANSQIWG
+737 WEKSQANNQIWG

-957 WHNFRNTSANNIGED
+957 WHNFRNTSASNIGED